1 MLPLNLCWNF
11 AICTEFFSAICL
23 FLLCH
28 VAASQDDTCL
38 DVHAKWLKLGNRWL
52 EEFPWLECKRDGS
65 GRVVLAFCK
74 ACKLYG
80 DFHAEFRTC
89 KSLQKS
95 HFEEHSKTKRH
106 QAAVSNPDIRLGIVA
121 PPVPVF
127 VEALQLV
134 RQGKAGGPQGTKTL
148 KREKLLKAKF
158 CLAETLRIQ
167 SRLRLLECNGLTLH
181 SDASKGRLVLRGQGC
196 GAELKPVHVL
206 LGCKKLEEFDAQGIV
221 KCILSM
227 LAEFCTPFLHVD
239 WFQDAKHQEAMGS
252 AACPVQEAP
261 ELTGQRNPTSVPGS
275 CPDLDKHLLKH
286 VLQMVE
292 VFNADAAADEQL
304 AGQLLASDVSAIVDA
319 ATFGA
324 RRGDGVIEAME
335 VATASFKQVF
345 PNLKVINKDKPHGA
359 RRIVSRTFKC
369 DPVLNNLVDK
379 VFMSSDSIV
388 QQIHFSDV
396 VRHVYAQT
404 CAPCNSRLCGKKCLR
419 NFPLPSIASTHGACL
434 SQKFT

>member
-1 MLPLNLCWNF
+1 MARFAKFFRDLLFKSFVFHAKTNGFLTFPSFPKTSRFAPSSSPAPGNF

-23 FLLCH
+23 FVLCH
-28 VAASQDDTCL
+28 VAASQNDTCL

-261 ELTGQRNPTSVPGS
+261 ELTG
-275 CPDLDKHLLKH
+275 
-286 VLQMVE
+286 
-292 VFNADAAADEQL
+292 
-304 AGQLLASDVSAIVDA
+304 
-319 ATFGA
+319 
-324 RRGDGVIEAME
+324 
-335 VATASFKQVF
+335 
-345 PNLKVINKDKPHGA
+345 
-359 RRIVSRTFKC
+359 
-369 DPVLNNLVDK
+369 
-379 VFMSSDSIV
+379 
-388 QQIHFSDV
+388 
-396 VRHVYAQT
+396 
-404 CAPCNSRLCGKKCLR
+404 
-419 NFPLPSIASTHGACL
+419 
-434 SQKFT
+434 